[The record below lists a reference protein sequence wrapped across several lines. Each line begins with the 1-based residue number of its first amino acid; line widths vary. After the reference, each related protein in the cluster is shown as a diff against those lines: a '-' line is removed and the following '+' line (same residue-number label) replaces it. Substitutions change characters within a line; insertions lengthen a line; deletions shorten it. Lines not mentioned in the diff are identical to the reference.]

1 MSAPASGGGS
11 KSATRERILYEASN
25 LFARR
30 GYHATTTRLI
40 ADAVGIRQ
48 PSLFHHFK
56 SKAGIIEAL
65 LSWDLDQIVPF
76 TVALA
81 SGKGSAAV
89 RLYRYLVHDITHLA
103 TAPYNLSALYG
114 EDVIGDPALANWSRK
129 RSRLHAAVE
138 RIVRAGVDSGEF
150 VSVQPAVV
158 REVVVGILVRTET
171 LYSGGRRPVSEL
183 AEQVAT
189 IILRGLLA
197 EPSAVDEVRL
207 RAIAAGS
214 VRENGRRAR
223 HRIAAGRTPTT
234 PRW

>member
-1 MSAPASGGGS
+1 MSARASGAGS
-11 KSATRERILYEASN
+11 GNATRERILYEASN

-40 ADAVGIRQ
+40 ADAVGIQQ

-65 LSWDLDQIVPF
+65 LSWDLDQILPF
-76 TVALA
+76 ALALA

-89 RLYRYLVHDITHLA
+89 RLYRYLVEDITHLA
-103 TAPYNLSALYG
+103 TAPYNLSSLYG
-114 EDVIGDPALANWSRK
+114 DDVIADPTFASWSKK
-129 RSRLHAAVE
+129 RSQLHAAVE

-150 VSVQPAVV
+150 IRIQPAIV

-171 LYSGGRRPVSEL
+171 LYSGGRQPVFEL

-189 IILRGLLA
+189 IVLRGLLA
-197 EPSAVDEVRL
+197 DPSRLHDVRL
-207 RAIAAGS
+207 RANTLGFVS
-214 VRENGRRAR
+214 ENARRAR
-223 HRIAAGRTPTT
+223 HRAEVVRPAGTR
-234 PRW
+234 RK

>member
-1 MSAPASGGGS
+1 MSARASGAGS
-11 KSATRERILYEASN
+11 EGATRERILCEASN

-40 ADAVGIRQ
+40 ADAVGIQQ

-103 TAPYNLSALYG
+103 TAPYNLSALYA
-114 EDVIGDPALANWSRK
+114 EDVIGDPAFASWSKKRRK
-129 RSRLHAAVE
+129 LHGAVE

-150 VSVQPAVV
+150 VRVQPAIV

-189 IILRGLLA
+189 ILLRGLLA
-197 EPSAVDEVRL
+197 EPSSVDQVRL
-207 RAIAAGS
+207 RANAGGS
-214 VRENGRRAR
+214 ASENGQRAR
-223 HRIAAGRTPTT
+223 HRIAAGRPPTT
-234 PRW
+234 RH